1 MLTRPIIAA
10 VVTLASTAVLG
21 VLIGRAYEQ
30 QINRPQPRAIH
41 TVCQGMTPCIFH
53 EYKDIPV
60 DGDGYEYERTHRSWA
75 AARWAIDDD
84 DTLMFWRCKDDE
96 YWDSIVIDLQELA
109 EQNGH
114 LVIDPDMAAWAMNE
128 EARL

>member
-1 MLTRPIIAA
+1 MNRLIAIAA
-10 VVTLASTAVLG
+10 VAVLTSTATLG

-30 QINRPQPRAIH
+30 RLNCPQPCAIH

-53 EYKDIPV
+53 EYRDILV
-60 DGDGYEYERTHRSWA
+60 EGDEYERTHRSWV
-75 AARWAIDDD
+75 AARWEIDDD
-84 DTLMFWRCKDDE
+84 DTLRFWRCGEDE

-114 LVIDPDMAAWAMNE
+114 LLIEPDIAKWAMNE
-128 EARL
+128 ELNL

>member
-1 MLTRPIIAA
+1 MNRLIVIVAVTVLT
-10 VVTLASTAVLG
+10 STAVLL

-30 QINRPQPRAIH
+30 RLNRPQVRAIH

-53 EYKDIPV
+53 EYRDILV
-60 DGDGYEYERTHRSWA
+60 EGDEYERTHRSWV

-84 DTLMFWRCKDDE
+84 DTLRFWRCGEDE

-114 LVIDPDMAAWAMNE
+114 LVIEPNMAKLAMNE
-128 EARL
+128 ELNL